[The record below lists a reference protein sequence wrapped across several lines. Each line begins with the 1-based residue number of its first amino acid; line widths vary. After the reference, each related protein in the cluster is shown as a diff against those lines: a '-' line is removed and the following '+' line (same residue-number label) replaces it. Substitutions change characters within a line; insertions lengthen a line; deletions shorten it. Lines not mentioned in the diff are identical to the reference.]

1 MTLPRWRNLTLRAA
15 VALGCLLS
23 GGGAIAD
30 GAPVAGPEADPS
42 RQVLVTVANP
52 TSSSIARAG
61 TTRKGYDGAT
71 RYVVSPI
78 AKKRASQIEES
89 HHLHR
94 VAEWPITALGVHC
107 IVFEVPVDAT
117 RDEVLAELR
126 ADPHVESAQPM
137 QTFATRTEVYDDPY
151 FGLQSGLTAM
161 DIEGAHL
168 RSLGERVRVAIIDT
182 GVDTTHPELS
192 GRVGDNVDL
201 VGDSRAPP
209 PAEQHGTAVAGVI
222 GAIANNGQGIVGVA
236 PQAHL
241 LALRACW
248 QTTREDGA
256 RIATCNSFT
265 LARALGRA
273 IDDRASVINL
283 SLGGPQD
290 SLLERLV
297 VRAIDDGAIVV
308 GARPED
314 PIARNGF
321 PASVPGVIA
330 VDSAEASDP
339 DSGICAPGRD
349 VLTLRP
355 HGGYDFDSGSSLAAA
370 QVSGVVALL
379 RARNQRLTAA
389 DALRLLKDSHESVSR
404 PGCMVN
410 ACAALATMLRA
421 SPCDPTAPRTEGLAQ
436 TQKTQK

>member
-1 MTLPRWRNLTLRAA
+1 
-15 VALGCLLS
+15 
-23 GGGAIAD
+23 
-30 GAPVAGPEADPS
+30 
-42 RQVLVTVANP
+42 
-52 TSSSIARAG
+52 
-61 TTRKGYDGAT
+61 
-71 RYVVSPI
+71 
-78 AKKRASQIEES
+78 
-89 HHLHR
+89 
-94 VAEWPITALGVHC
+94 
-107 IVFEVPVDAT
+107 
-117 RDEVLAELR
+117 
-126 ADPHVESAQPM
+126 M
-137 QTFATRTEVYDDPY
+137 QTFATRTEVTYDDPY
-151 FGLQSGLTAM
+151 FGLQPGLTAM

-283 SLGGPQD
+283 SLAGPQD

-308 GARPED
+308 GARPRI
-314 PIARNGF
+314 P
-321 PASVPGVIA
+321 
-330 VDSAEASDP
+330 
-339 DSGICAPGRD
+339 
-349 VLTLRP
+349 
-355 HGGYDFDSGSSLAAA
+355 
-370 QVSGVVALL
+370 
-379 RARNQRLTAA
+379 
-389 DALRLLKDSHESVSR
+389 SHETVSQ
-404 PGCMVN
+404 
-410 ACAALATMLRA
+410 
-421 SPCDPTAPRTEGLAQ
+421 PRCPV
-436 TQKTQK
+436 